1 MVLDNKF
8 WALTI
13 TWKDRY
19 LSISRLGTDVLK
31 YIF

>member
-13 TWKDRY
+13 TWKDRN